1 MRYVTLGNKR
11 YAMREVL
18 RLYKEQR
25 AEERRQKQLTLF
37 ELRDDCRPQSQQTAS
52 SRYESPLLFRD

>member
-25 AEERRQKQLTLF
+25 AEERRQKQLTLSK
-37 ELRDDCRPQSQQTAS
+37 LATTAAAKPAD
-52 SRYESPLLFRD
+52 RLIAVRKPTAL